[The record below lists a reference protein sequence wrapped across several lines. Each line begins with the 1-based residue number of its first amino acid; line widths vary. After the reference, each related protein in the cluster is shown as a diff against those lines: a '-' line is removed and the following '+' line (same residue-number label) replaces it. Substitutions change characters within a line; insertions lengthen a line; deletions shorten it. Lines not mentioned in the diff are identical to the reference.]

1 MNTLFSHIKTK
12 MKKFFWTLGWI
23 IVMALAATSLTSANP
38 SSQQEIYQRAYH
50 YGITTQPTIEKANLD
65 GYITRQA
72 FAKMV
77 VTYLENVVWL
87 QQPNK
92 RDCLFLDENKIT
104 NDLVPYTKKIC
115 SYDVMWKDGTKFNP
129 TQPLDKAQLWTVLSR
144 ILWWDEYD
152 STGKW
157 YYIYHLNALKFSWI
171 MDNIWD
177 PTTYVKRWEAISMLK
192 KAYENYGS
200 NISINWYKISA
211 YSGSIFDKN
220 NATYNTNNY
229 NNDYIWAVYENSNVV
244 YTSKN
249 GTRYYYDDK
258 LLNLLKDTAAEK
270 WESDLE
276 DYLEIEAKYYKN
288 GFDQLSNLDDEDLL
302 ELIWM
307 DIEDMED
314 VDFDN
319 MTKKEKQKFINKIR
333 SAFENFIDENKD
345 KNNQL
350 IKDLEK
356 VTRNIREDK
365 FWLKEKY
372 DRTKSFIETTNN
384 VLDLYS
390 ESLFGLIEIAIMEDE
405 EDENIKEQWMAQAF
419 WLIWIILTYQW
430 TAQEYQEYMEDR
442 AVDTVKLLELN

>member
-1 MNTLFSHIKTK
+1 
-12 MKKFFWTLGWI
+12 MKRFFWILGWI
-23 IVMALAATSLTSANP
+23 IVMALAATSLTSANT
-38 SSQQEIYQRAYH
+38 SSQQELYQRAYY

-77 VTYLENVVWL
+77 VTYLENVVWT
-87 QQPNK
+87 QKPIDRN
-92 RDCLFLDENKIT
+92 CLFLDENTIT
-104 NDLVPYTKKIC
+104 KDLVPYTKKIC

-144 ILWWDEYD
+144 ILWWDEYN

-157 YYIYHLNALKFSWI
+157 YYVYHLNALKYSWI
-171 MDNIWD
+171 MDNIGN

-200 NISINWYKISA
+200 KISINWFKISA

-220 NATYNTNNY
+220 NSTYNTNDY
-229 NNDYIWAVYENSNVV
+229 DNDYIWVVYEYSNVI
-244 YTSKN
+244 YTSN
-249 GTRYYYDDK
+249 DGTKYYYDDK
-258 LLNLLKDTAAEK
+258 FLNLLKDTAEEK

-276 DYLEIEAKYYKN
+276 DYLEIEANYYKN
-288 GFDQLSNLDDEDLL
+288 WFDQLANLDDEKLL

-307 DIEDMED
+307 DIEDMENI
-314 VDFDN
+314 DFDN
-319 MTKKEKQKFINKIR
+319 MTRQEKQKFINKIR
-333 SAFENFIDENKD
+333 SAFEKFIEESKD

-350 IKDLEK
+350 VKDLGK
-356 VTRNIREDK
+356 VTKNISKDK
-365 FWLKEKY
+365 FWLKDKYEK
-372 DRTKSFIETTNN
+372 TKSYIETTNT

-390 ESLFGLIEIAIMEDE
+390 ESLFGLIEIALMEDE
-405 EDENIKEQWMAQAF
+405 EDEYIKEQWMTQAF

-430 TAQEYQEYMEDR
+430 TAQEYQEYIEEW
-442 AVDTVKLLELN
+442 AVNTANLLELN